1 MQISFAVRFS
11 ERIEMGKRNRPQH
24 NDKQKDEHLSDEMAK
39 FAIKNENDLKT
50 KYQPKMKKNIAVVY
64 GGDSSEF
71 VVSVKSSKNVFESIN
86 PSIYNVWKVQMQG
99 LNWDVFEGDKVIAS
113 IDKGDFSFVKNGEKI
128 QFDFAYITIHGTPG
142 EDGKLQGY
150 FDMVKIPYSTC
161 GVYSSALTFN
171 KYFCSNY
178 LRNFGVTMAKSVRL
192 FKGDAID
199 TNKLVEELGLPVFV
213 KPNAGGSS
221 FGVTKVK
228 EKEQLLAAL
237 ELATKE
243 SADILIEEFIDG
255 PEFTCGLVKLSD
267 QEILFPVT
275 EVIPQN
281 EFFDFEAKY
290 TVGKTDEITPARISP
305 ELTSKIQQLSSRIY
319 DLCDCSGIV
328 RVDYIL
334 KDGEFY
340 FLEVNTTPGMTAT
353 SFVPQQIAAMNRKL
367 GDILGLI
374 IEDKLK

>member
-1 MQISFAVRFS
+1 
-11 ERIEMGKRNRPQH
+11 
-24 NDKQKDEHLSDEMAK
+24 
-39 FAIKNENDLKT
+39 
-50 KYQPKMKKNIAVVY
+50 MKKNIAVVY

-99 LNWDVFEGDKVIAS
+99 LNWDVLEGDKVIAS
-113 IDKGDFSFVKNGEKI
+113 IDKSDFSFVRNGEKI
-128 QFDFAYITIHGTPG
+128 RFDFAYITIHGTPG

-150 FDMVKIPYSTC
+150 FDMMKIPYSTC

-192 FKGDAID
+192 FKGDAFD
-199 TNKLVEELGLPVFV
+199 TDKLVEELGLPVFV

-228 EKEQLLAAL
+228 EKSQLLAAL
-237 ELATKE
+237 EMATKE
-243 SADILIEEFIDG
+243 SSDILVEEFIDG
-255 PEFTCGLVKLSD
+255 PEFTCGLVKLSN

-290 TVGKTDEITPARISP
+290 TAGKTDEITPARISK

-328 RVDYIL
+328 RIDYIL
-334 KDGEFY
+334 KDDEFY
-340 FLEVNTTPGMTAT
+340 FLEVNTTPGMTST
-353 SFVPQQIAAMNRKL
+353 SFIPQQIAAMDRKL
-367 GDILGLI
+367 GDVLGLI

>member
-1 MQISFAVRFS
+1 
-11 ERIEMGKRNRPQH
+11 
-24 NDKQKDEHLSDEMAK
+24 
-39 FAIKNENDLKT
+39 
-50 KYQPKMKKNIAVVY
+50 MKKNIAVVY

-71 VVSVKSSKNVFESIN
+71 VVSVKSSKNVFESID
-86 PSIYNVWKVQMQG
+86 STIYNVWKVQMKG
-99 LNWDVFEGDKVIAS
+99 LDWEVFEDEQVIAP
-113 IDKGDFSFVKNGEKI
+113 IDKNDFSFSKNGVKI
-128 QFDFAYITIHGTPG
+128 KFDFAYITIHGTPG

-178 LRNFGVTMAKSVRL
+178 LRNFDVPMAKSVRL
-192 FKGDAID
+192 FKGDQVNAD
-199 TNKLVEELGLPVFV
+199 QLVEELGLPMFV

-237 ELATKE
+237 EMAMKE
-243 SADILIEEFIDG
+243 SHDILIEQFIDG

-267 QEILFPVT
+267 RELIFPVT

-290 TVGKTDEITPARISP
+290 TAGKTDEITPARISP
-305 ELTSKIQQLSSRIY
+305 EMTQKIQQLSSRIY

-328 RVDYIL
+328 RMDYIL
-334 KDGEFY
+334 KDNEFY

-353 SFVPQQIAAMNRKL
+353 SFVPQQIAAMDRKL
-367 GDILGLI
+367 GEVLELI

>member
-1 MQISFAVRFS
+1 
-11 ERIEMGKRNRPQH
+11 
-24 NDKQKDEHLSDEMAK
+24 
-39 FAIKNENDLKT
+39 
-50 KYQPKMKKNIAVVY
+50 MKKNIAVVF

-86 PSIYNVWKVQMQG
+86 PEIYNVWKVQMKG
-99 LNWDVFEGDKVIAS
+99 LYWDVMENDQPIAQV
-113 IDKGDFSFVKNGEKI
+113 DKGDFSFILNGTKI
-128 QFDFAYITIHGTPG
+128 KFDFAYITIHGTPG

-150 FDMVKIPYSTC
+150 FDLVKVPYSTC

-178 LRNFGVTMAKSVRL
+178 LRNFNIAMAKSVRL
-192 FKGDAID
+192 FKGDVVNVD
-199 TNKLVEELGLPVFV
+199 QLVEDLGLPVFV

-228 EKEQLLAAL
+228 AKEQLHDAL
-237 ELATKE
+237 EMAMKE
-243 SADILIEEFIDG
+243 SSDILVEQFIDG
-255 PEFTCGLVKLSD
+255 KEFTCGLVKLSD
-267 QEILFPVT
+267 QELIFPVT

-290 TVGKTDEITPARISP
+290 TAGKTEEITPARISP
-305 ELTSKIQQLSSRIY
+305 ELTQKVQQLSSRIY

-328 RVDYIL
+328 RIDYIL
-334 KDGEFY
+334 KDGEFF

-367 GDILGLI
+367 GDVLGLI
-374 IEDKLK
+374 VEDKLK

>member
-1 MQISFAVRFS
+1 
-11 ERIEMGKRNRPQH
+11 
-24 NDKQKDEHLSDEMAK
+24 
-39 FAIKNENDLKT
+39 
-50 KYQPKMKKNIAVVY
+50 MKKNIAVVY

-71 VVSVKSSKNVFESIN
+71 VVSVKSSINVFNSLDRTV
-86 PSIYNVWKVQMQG
+86 YNVWKVQMKG
-99 LNWDVFEGDKVIAS
+99 LDWEVFEDNRAIATVN
-113 IDKGDFSFVKNGEKI
+113 KNDFSFVKYNEKI
-128 QFDFAYITIHGTPG
+128 TFDFAYITIHGTPG

-178 LRNFGVTMAKSVRL
+178 LRNFNVPMAKSVRL
-192 FKGDAID
+192 FKGDHVEASQLI
-199 TNKLVEELGLPVFV
+199 EELGLPLFV

-228 EKEQLLAAL
+228 EKSQLLEAL
-237 ELATKE
+237 QIATNE
-243 SADILIEEFIDG
+243 SSDILVEQFIDG

-267 QEILFPVT
+267 QELIFPVT

-290 TVGKTDEITPARISP
+290 TAGKTDEITPARISA
-305 ELTSKIQQLSSRIY
+305 ELTLKIQELSSRIY

-328 RVDYIL
+328 RMDYIL
-334 KDGEFY
+334 KDNEFY

-353 SFVPQQIAAMNRKL
+353 SFVPQQIAAMGKKMGEVL
-367 GDILGLI
+367 GII

>member
-1 MQISFAVRFS
+1 
-11 ERIEMGKRNRPQH
+11 
-24 NDKQKDEHLSDEMAK
+24 
-39 FAIKNENDLKT
+39 
-50 KYQPKMKKNIAVVY
+50 MKKNIAVVY

-71 VVSVKSSKNVFESIN
+71 VVSVKSSKNVFESID
-86 PSIYNVWKVQMQG
+86 PTIYNVWKVQMKELDWEVMDDNQA
-99 LNWDVFEGDKVIAS
+99 IAS
-113 IDKGDFSFVKNGEKI
+113 VDKNDFSFSINGEKI
-128 QFDFAYITIHGTPG
+128 KFDFAYITIHGTPG

-150 FDMVKIPYSTC
+150 FDLVKIPYSTC

-178 LRNFGVTMAKSVRL
+178 LRNFDVTMAKSVRL
-192 FKGDAID
+192 FKGDEVNVD
-199 TNKLVEELGLPVFV
+199 ELVEKLGLPVFV

-228 EKEQLLAAL
+228 EKEQLLEAL
-237 ELATKE
+237 KVAMKE
-243 SADILIEEFIDG
+243 SSDMLVEEFIDG

-267 QEILFPVT
+267 QELIFPVT

-290 TVGKTDEITPARISP
+290 TVGKSDEITPARISP
-305 ELTSKIQQLSSRIY
+305 ELTQKIQQLSSRIY

-328 RVDYIL
+328 RIDYIL
-334 KDGEFY
+334 KDNEFY

-353 SFVPQQIAAMNRKL
+353 SFIPQQIAAMGKTL
-367 GDILGLI
+367 GDVTGLI

>member
-1 MQISFAVRFS
+1 
-11 ERIEMGKRNRPQH
+11 
-24 NDKQKDEHLSDEMAK
+24 
-39 FAIKNENDLKT
+39 
-50 KYQPKMKKNIAVVY
+50 MKKNIAVVY

-86 PSIYNVWKVQMQG
+86 PSVYNVWKVQMQG
-99 LNWDVFEGDKVIAS
+99 LNWDVLEGDKVIAS
-113 IDKGDFSFVKNGEKI
+113 IDKEDFSFIRNSKRIK
-128 QFDFAYITIHGTPG
+128 FDFAYITIHGTPG

-150 FDMVKIPYSTC
+150 FDLVKIPYSTC

-178 LRNFGVTMAKSVRL
+178 LRNFEVPMAKSVRL
-192 FKGDAID
+192 FKGDPVNVD
-199 TNKLVEELGLPVFV
+199 DLVEKLGLPVFV

-228 EKEQLLAAL
+228 EKEQLQSAL
-237 ELATKE
+237 ELAMTE
-243 SADILIEEFIDG
+243 SSDILIEQFIDG
-255 PEFTCGLVKLSD
+255 KEFTCGLVKIAG
-267 QEILFPVT
+267 EKIIFPVT

-281 EFFDFEAKY
+281 EFFDYEAKY
-290 TVGKTDEITPARISP
+290 VAGKTDEITPARISP
-305 ELTSKIQQLSSRIY
+305 ELTQKVQQLSSRIY

-328 RVDYIL
+328 RIDYIL

-353 SFVPQQIAAMNRKL
+353 SFVPQQIAAMDRKL

>member
-1 MQISFAVRFS
+1 
-11 ERIEMGKRNRPQH
+11 
-24 NDKQKDEHLSDEMAK
+24 
-39 FAIKNENDLKT
+39 
-50 KYQPKMKKNIAVVY
+50 MKKNIAVVY

-71 VVSVKSSKNVFESIN
+71 VVSVKSSKNVFDSIN

-99 LNWDVFEGDKVIAS
+99 LNWDVLEGEKVIAS

-128 QFDFAYITIHGTPG
+128 QFNFAYITIHGTPG

-178 LRNFGVTMAKSVRL
+178 LRNFGVTMAKSLRL
-192 FKGDAID
+192 FKGDTID
-199 TNKLVEELGLPVFV
+199 PDKLIEELGLPVFV

-228 EKEQLLAAL
+228 EKSQLMAAL
-237 ELATKE
+237 EMATKE
-243 SADILIEEFIDG
+243 SSDILVEEFIDG
-255 PEFTCGLVKLSD
+255 PEFTCGLVKLSN
-267 QEILFPVT
+267 QEIIFPVT
-275 EVIPQN
+275 EVIPKN

-305 ELTSKIQQLSSRIY
+305 ELTNKIQQLSSRIY

-328 RVDYIL
+328 RIDYIL

-340 FLEVNTTPGMTAT
+340 FLEVNTTPGMTST
-353 SFVPQQIAAMNRKL
+353 SFIPQQIAAMNRKL
-367 GDILGLI
+367 GDVLGLI

>member
-1 MQISFAVRFS
+1 
-11 ERIEMGKRNRPQH
+11 
-24 NDKQKDEHLSDEMAK
+24 
-39 FAIKNENDLKT
+39 
-50 KYQPKMKKNIAVVY
+50 MKKNIAVVY

-71 VVSVKSSKNVFESIN
+71 VVSVKSSENV
-86 PSIYNVWKVQMQG
+86 YNAITEAGFTAWKVQIKG
-99 LNWDVFEGDKVIAS
+99 LDWEVYTNGNPIANVDKS
-113 IDKGDFSFVKNGEKI
+113 DFSFVHDGKKI

-150 FDMVKIPYSTC
+150 FDLVKIPYSTC

-178 LRNFGVTMAKSVRL
+178 LRTFGITMAKSVRL
-192 FKGDAID
+192 FKGDKID
-199 TNKLVEELGLPVFV
+199 ADQLIEKLGLPVFV

-228 EKEQLLAAL
+228 EKAQLQEAL
-237 ELATKE
+237 ELAMTE
-243 SADILIEEFIDG
+243 SDDILVEEFIDG
-255 PEFTCGLVKLSD
+255 KEFTCGLVKIGG
-267 QEILFPVT
+267 EKIVFPVT

-281 EFFDFEAKY
+281 EFFDYEAKY
-290 TVGKTDEITPARISP
+290 VAGKTDEITPARISP
-305 ELTSKIQQLSSRIY
+305 ELTKKVQQLSSKIY
-319 DLCDCSGIV
+319 DLCDCAGIV
-328 RVDYIL
+328 RIDYIL

-367 GDILGLI
+367 GDVLGMI

>member
-1 MQISFAVRFS
+1 
-11 ERIEMGKRNRPQH
+11 
-24 NDKQKDEHLSDEMAK
+24 
-39 FAIKNENDLKT
+39 
-50 KYQPKMKKNIAVVY
+50 MKKNIAVVY

-71 VVSVKSSKNVFESIN
+71 VVSVKSSKNVYESID
-86 PSIYNVWKVQMQG
+86 PTIYNVWKVCMKG
-99 LNWDVFEGDKVIAS
+99 FEWDVFENDQLIAP
-113 IDKGDFSFVKNGEKI
+113 IDKNSFSFTKNGESVN
-128 QFDFAYITIHGTPG
+128 FDFAYITIHGTPG

-150 FDMVKIPYSTC
+150 FDMLKIPYSTC

-178 LRNFGVTMAKSVRL
+178 LRNFGVPMARSIRL
-192 FKGDAID
+192 FKGDAADPDLLIE
-199 TNKLVEELGLPVFV
+199 KLGLPVFV

-228 EKEQLLAAL
+228 EKDQLLTAL
-237 ELATKE
+237 EMATTE

-267 QEILFPVT
+267 QELIFPVT

-290 TVGKTDEITPARISP
+290 TIGKTDEITPARISP
-305 ELTSKIQQLSSRIY
+305 ELTRKIQQLSSRIY

-328 RVDYIL
+328 RIDYIL
-334 KDGEFY
+334 KDNEFY
-340 FLEVNTTPGMTAT
+340 FLEVNTTPGMTST

-367 GDILGLI
+367 GDVLGLI
-374 IEDKLK
+374 IEDKLM

>member
-1 MQISFAVRFS
+1 MTYVVQ
-11 ERIEMGKRNRPQH
+11 N
-24 NDKQKDEHLSDEMAK
+24 L
-39 FAIKNENDLKT
+39 L
-50 KYQPKMKKNIAVVY
+50 KMKKNIAVVY

-71 VVSVKSSKNVFESIN
+71 VVSVKSSKNVYESI
-86 PSIYNVWKVQMQG
+86 SSETYNVWKVEMKG
-99 LNWDVFEGDKVIAS
+99 LDWNVVENDEPIAP
-113 IDKGDFSFVKNGEKI
+113 IDKNDFSFVRNGEKI

-150 FDMVKIPYSTC
+150 FDLVKVPYSTC

-178 LRNFGVTMAKSVRL
+178 LRNFGVPMAKSVRL
-192 FKGDAID
+192 FRGDHPDADRLIA
-199 TNKLVEELGLPVFV
+199 ELGLPMFV

-228 EKEQLLAAL
+228 EKSQLIPAVEMAL
-237 ELATKE
+237 NE
-243 SADILIEEFIDG
+243 SDDILIEQFIEG
-255 PEFTCGLVKLSD
+255 KEFTCGLVKLSG
-267 QEILFPVT
+267 QEMIFPVT

-281 EFFDFEAKY
+281 EFFDYEAKY
-290 TVGKTDEITPARISP
+290 VAGKTDEITPARISP
-305 ELTSKIQQLSSRIY
+305 ELTRKVQQLSSRIY
-319 DLCDCSGIV
+319 DWCDCSGIV
-328 RVDYIL
+328 RMDYIL

-367 GDILGLI
+367 GDILGMI

>member
-1 MQISFAVRFS
+1 
-11 ERIEMGKRNRPQH
+11 
-24 NDKQKDEHLSDEMAK
+24 
-39 FAIKNENDLKT
+39 
-50 KYQPKMKKNIAVVY
+50 MKKNIAVVY

-71 VVSVKSSKNVFESIN
+71 GVSVKSSKNVFESIDAT
-86 PSIYNVWKVQMQG
+86 IYNIWKVQMQG
-99 LNWDVFEGDKVIAS
+99 LNWEVFQDDQVIAS
-113 IDKGDFSFVKNGEKI
+113 VDKNDFSFVRNSEKI
-128 QFDFAYITIHGTPG
+128 IFDFAYITIHGTPG

-178 LRNFGVTMAKSVRL
+178 LRNFNVPMAKSIRL
-192 FKGDAID
+192 FKRDQ
-199 TNKLVEELGLPVFV
+199 VEARQLIEKLGLPLFV

-228 EKEQLLAAL
+228 EKEQLLEAL
-237 ELATKE
+237 QTALNE
-243 SADILIEEFIDG
+243 SSDILIEEFIEG

-267 QEILFPVT
+267 QELIFPVT

-305 ELTSKIQQLSSRIY
+305 ELTRKIQELSSRIY

-328 RVDYIL
+328 RIDYIL
-334 KDGEFY
+334 KNNEFY
-340 FLEVNTTPGMTAT
+340 FLEVNTTPGMTST
-353 SFVPQQIAAMNRKL
+353 SFVPQQIAAMGRKL
-367 GDILGLI
+367 GEVLGLI
-374 IEDKLK
+374 INDKLK

>member
-1 MQISFAVRFS
+1 
-11 ERIEMGKRNRPQH
+11 
-24 NDKQKDEHLSDEMAK
+24 
-39 FAIKNENDLKT
+39 
-50 KYQPKMKKNIAVVY
+50 MKKNIAVVY

-71 VVSVKSSKNVFESIN
+71 VVSVKSSKNVFESID
-86 PSIYNVWKVQMQG
+86 PTIYNVWKVQMKG
-99 LNWDVFEGDKVIAS
+99 LDWDVFEGDEVISA
-113 IDKGDFSFVKNGEKI
+113 IDKSDFSFIKNGEKI

-150 FDMVKIPYSTC
+150 FDLVKIPFSTC

-178 LRNFGVTMAKSVRL
+178 LRNFNVPMAKSVRL
-192 FKGDAID
+192 FKGDTINPD
-199 TNKLVEELGLPVFV
+199 KLVEELGLPVFV

-228 EKEQLLAAL
+228 EKGQLQAAL
-237 ELATKE
+237 EMAMKE
-243 SADILIEEFIDG
+243 STDILIEEFIEG
-255 PEFTCGLVKLSD
+255 KEFTCGLVKLSD
-267 QEILFPVT
+267 QKILFPVT

-290 TVGKTDEITPARISP
+290 TAGKTDEITPARLSP
-305 ELTSKIQQLSSRIY
+305 EMTNKIQQLSSRIY

-353 SFVPQQIAAMNRKL
+353 SFVPQQIAAMGRKL